1 MRMIVAD
8 NYLPECEL
16 KLAMIEDLQLLVEEH
31 MYKKRQ
37 MSCKNIYKSISNNKI
52 KLLIYKLFGYN
63 NINKLGWDEDIGISV
78 IDNGINSNC
87 SNFYPLLKSNDSDS
101 DSDSDSD

>member
-1 MRMIVAD
+1 MLMIVAD

-37 MSCKNIYKSISNNKI
+37 MSCKNIYRSISNSVI
-52 KLLIYKLFGYN
+52 RTRIYNLFGYN
-63 NINKLGWDEDIGISV
+63 YDKLGWDENYGIV
-78 IDNGINSNC
+78 TIDNGINSNC

-101 DSDSDSD
+101 DSDSD